1 MKQIDDVDI
10 KSKIDEIERLLEDFK
25 ERFKQGTADAENFMT
40 MHEIERMWS
49 ELRGNT
55 DYIYSDML
63 SEMLSSVNEKELI
76 RKKKENT
83 EKKGS
88 F

>member
-1 MKQIDDVDI
+1 
-10 KSKIDEIERLLEDFK
+10 
-25 ERFKQGTADAENFMT
+25 

-63 SEMLSSVNEKELI
+63 SELMSNVDESELI

-83 EKKGS
+83 RKKES
-88 F
+88 S

>member
-1 MKQIDDVDI
+1 MKQGDGISV
-10 KSKIDEIERLLEDFK
+10 KAKIDEIERLIRDFK
-25 ERFKQGTADAENFMT
+25 ERFEAGTCDAENFLT
-40 MHEIERMWS
+40 MHEIEGMWS

-63 SEMLSSVNEKELI
+63 SEMMSNVDEKDLI

-83 EKKGS
+83 KKKES
-88 F
+88 P

>member
-1 MKQIDDVDI
+1 MKQSNNTDI
-10 KSKIDEIERLLEDFK
+10 KSKIEELERLLTDFK
-25 ERFKQGTADAENFMT
+25 EKFEAGTSDAENFLT

-63 SEMLSSVNEKELI
+63 SELMSNVDESELI
-76 RKKKENT
+76 RKKKANT
-83 EKKGS
+83 KKKES
-88 F
+88 S

>member
-1 MKQIDDVDI
+1 MKQGGDVDI
-10 KSKIDEIERLLEDFK
+10 MYRIDEIERLIRDFK
-25 ERFKQGTADAENFMT
+25 ESFEAGTSDAENFLT

-63 SEMLSSVNEKELI
+63 SELMGRVDESELI
-76 RKKKENT
+76 RKKKEST
-83 EKKGS
+83 GKKES
-88 F
+88 S

>member
-1 MKQIDDVDI
+1 MKQRNSTDI
-10 KSKIDEIERLLEDFK
+10 YARIEELERLLTDFREK
-25 ERFKQGTADAENFMT
+25 FELGTSDAENFLT
-40 MHEIERMWS
+40 MHEIEQMWS

-63 SEMLSSVNEKELI
+63 GELMSNVDESELI
-76 RKKKENT
+76 RKKKEST

-88 F
+88 P

>member
-1 MKQIDDVDI
+1 MKQNNNTDI
-10 KSKIDEIERLLEDFK
+10 QSKIAELERLLKVFK
-25 ERFKQGTADAENFMT
+25 EKFESGTSDAENFLT
-40 MHEIERMWS
+40 MREIERMWS

-63 SEMLSSVNEKELI
+63 SELMSNVDESELI

-83 EKKGS
+83 KKKES
-88 F
+88 S

>member
-1 MKQIDDVDI
+1 MKRSENTDI
-10 KSKIDEIERLLEDFK
+10 KSKIDELERLLRDFK
-25 ERFKQGTADAENFMT
+25 EKFEAGTSDAENFLT

-63 SEMLSSVNEKELI
+63 SELMSDVDESDLI
-76 RKKKENT
+76 RKKKEST
-83 EKKGS
+83 KKKGLY
-88 F
+88 

>member
-1 MKQIDDVDI
+1 MKQSNNTDVQSRI
-10 KSKIDEIERLLEDFK
+10 EELERLLKDFK
-25 ERFKQGTADAENFMT
+25 EKFETGTSDSENFLT

-63 SEMLSSVNEKELI
+63 GELMSNMDESDLI

-83 EKKGS
+83 KKKES
-88 F
+88 P

>member
-1 MKQIDDVDI
+1 MKQGGDVDI
-10 KSKIDEIERLLEDFK
+10 MYRIDEIERLIRDFK
-25 ERFKQGTADAENFMT
+25 ERFEAWTSDAENFLT

-63 SEMLSSVNEKELI
+63 SELMGRVDESELI
-76 RKKKENT
+76 RKKKEST
-83 EKKGS
+83 GKKES
-88 F
+88 S

>member
-1 MKQIDDVDI
+1 
-10 KSKIDEIERLLEDFK
+10 
-25 ERFKQGTADAENFMT
+25 

-63 SEMLSSVNEKELI
+63 SELMSNVDESELI

-83 EKKGS
+83 KKKEFS
-88 F
+88 